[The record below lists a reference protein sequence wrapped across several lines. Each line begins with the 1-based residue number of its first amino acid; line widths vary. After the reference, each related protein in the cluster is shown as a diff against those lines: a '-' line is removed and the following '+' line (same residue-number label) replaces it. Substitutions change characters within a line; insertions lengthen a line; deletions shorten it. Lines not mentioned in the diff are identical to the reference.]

1 MFGDI
6 GDAFMLVF
14 RSARDAI
21 RCAIGIQ
28 RAFAIRNQTAKPAVR
43 VRIGLHT
50 GELVHGFIR
59 AFSLI
64 AGFPMACLRVQP
76 GA

>member
-28 RAFAIRNQTAKPAVR
+28 RAFAIRNQTAKPAVSPSR
-43 VRIGLHT
+43 RSTYAL
-50 GELVHGFIR
+50 
-59 AFSLI
+59 
-64 AGFPMACLRVQP
+64 
-76 GA
+76 